1 MHRIVIQQCRSRLDS
16 HIAARVLVRALVV
29 ARLVEE
35 AVEAPLGL
43 LVEVR
48 VAAAAHLV
56 CILPVCGKVLESY
69 AKDLGTNF
77 AKDLYRSCTFGMY
90 RLYLI
95 CRPQFEYWS
104 G

>member
-1 MHRIVIQQCRSRLDS
+1 MHHTVIQQYHSRLDS
-16 HIAARVLVRALVV
+16 HIAARLLVRALVV

-35 AVEAPLGL
+35 AAEAPMGL
-43 LVEVR
+43 LVEVG
-48 VAAAAHLV
+48 VAAAARLV

-77 AKDLYRSCTFGMY
+77 AKDLYRSYTFGMY

-95 CRPQFEYWS
+95 CHSWF
-104 G
+104 